1 MNIRSLLKVIAL
13 SQLLV
18 LTPSHASSNAIQTL
32 MSVGNDYSSD
42 KVKQAEDIMSQLAI
56 KNESLISNLNL
67 SEKQLNSVVYVRLDS
82 WRQYSTLKEFL
93 AVFYELSIMKSIKVI
108 SEGDYLAFKIKFSG
122 RPAGGYVL
130 YQSEGE
136 YFLKGVVAN
145 DGIVVSQSEGDDQFI
160 FSAYYSIANTVFQA
174 NGLN

>member
-1 MNIRSLLKVIAL
+1 M
-13 SQLLV
+13 
-18 LTPSHASSNAIQTL
+18 
-32 MSVGNDYSSD
+32 
-42 KVKQAEDIMSQLAI
+42 
-56 KNESLISNLNL
+56 
-67 SEKQLNSVVYVRLDS
+67 
-82 WRQYSTLKEFL
+82 